1 NQIALRRWAPKQRVT
16 AKGQLKIHEVGFQ
29 VAFVEPGFKRM
40 VKEWITPDNHFRFE
54 VRGKV
59 IRQRHPGDRAQTQGE
74 IVAIGKTFVEAKHAL
89 QIRRQTTAIA
99 QHKLIPGKHGVELD
113 FGQGGKE
120 DSLGTPRSVEEA
132 DLLQF
137 VFEVPREI
145 FEYLVEKG
153 LLTLR
158 RV

>member
-1 NQIALRRWAPKQRVT
+1 M
-16 AKGQLKIHEVGFQ
+16 
-29 VAFVEPGFKRM
+29 EPGIKRI

-59 IRQRHPGDRAQTQGE
+59 VHQRHPGDRAQTQGE
-74 IVAIGKTFVEAKHAL
+74 NVAIGKTFVEAKHAL

-99 QHKLIPGKHGVELD
+99 QHKLIPGKHGVELY

-120 DSLGTPRSVEEA
+120 DRLGAPRSVEEA

-137 VFEVPREI
+137 ALEATREI
-145 FEYLVEKG
+145 LEDLVEKG
-153 LLTLR
+153 LLTLG